1 MASSTS
7 AVVVD
12 AELLQDAPQVPPE
25 SISYY
30 GFKRAA
36 SDVRELARQLGLSRI
51 ILGGHDW
58 YALITLLDL
67 EPDLCVSGGV
77 RLPTE

>member
-1 MASSTS
+1 MASFIL
-7 AVVVD
+7 AD
-12 AELLQDAPQVPPE
+12 MLHAEDLQDAPQVPPE

-36 SDVRELARQLGLSRI
+36 GDIKELARQLGVSRI

-58 YALITLLDL
+58 YAESVLRD
-67 EPDLCVSGGV
+67 V
-77 RLPTE
+77 

>member
-1 MASSTS
+1 MASPTL
-7 AVVVD
+7 AVVLD
-12 AELLQDAPQVPPE
+12 AENPQDAPQVPPE

-36 SDVRELARQLGLSRI
+36 DDIKELARQLGVPRI

-58 YALITLLDL
+58 YALSALLDL

-77 RLPTE
+77 QLPTE

>member
-1 MASSTS
+1 MASPTL
-7 AVVVD
+7 AVVLE
-12 AELLQDAPQVPPE
+12 AKNLQGAPRVPPE

-36 SDVRELARQLGLSRI
+36 GDIKELACQLGVSRV

-58 YALITLLDL
+58 YALSALLNL
-67 EPDLCVSGGV
+67 EPD
-77 RLPTE
+77 